1 MRLASFDRLQYW
13 YPGAS
18 EPALRDVSLAV
29 GEGLTLLAGPSG
41 GGKSTLLRA
50 FNGLVPH
57 FHGGRFGGRGLIAGL
72 DLLTTPTSRLARS
85 VGFVFQNPEAQFV
98 HGTVERDVA
107 FALENVGLP
116 RSRMADRVEEALAA
130 VGALPLR
137 TRRIAT
143 LSGGEKQRVA
153 LAGALALRPALVVLD
168 EPTSQLDEEGARAL
182 VAACLRLRDSGTAVV
197 AGEHR
202 LDLLRAVADRPLT
215 IAGGR
220 LEEGIPPP
228 VPAARHRPP
237 GGFGE
242 VAWRLDGVSA
252 VLGQAQ
258 VLDELTLEGR
268 GGEVVAVTG
277 SNGSGKTTLLRVLAG
292 LLAPVAGSITR
303 PPGRTA
309 YLPQDPGAILH
320 RPTVREEVQLTLRR
334 SGARDGLVPALEEMG
349 LVALAGRYPRDLSG
363 GERQRAA
370 IAAVLAGAPALA
382 LLDEPTRGMDAAARR
397 RLVAAIDRLA
407 SEGGSVVVATHDEEL
422 AAAVADRVLRL
433 G

>member
-1 MRLASFDRLQYW
+1 M
-13 YPGAS
+13 
-18 EPALRDVSLAV
+18 

-57 FHGGRFGGRGLIAGL
+57 FHGGRFGGRGRIAGL

-268 GGEVVAVTG
+268 SGEVVAVTG

-349 LVALAGRYPRDLSG
+349 LAPATLHAENPGLIIVRISGFGQTGPYAPRPGFGTLVEAMSG
-363 GERQRAA
+363 FSASEKNTNVRA
-370 IAAVLAGAPALA
+370 APALA